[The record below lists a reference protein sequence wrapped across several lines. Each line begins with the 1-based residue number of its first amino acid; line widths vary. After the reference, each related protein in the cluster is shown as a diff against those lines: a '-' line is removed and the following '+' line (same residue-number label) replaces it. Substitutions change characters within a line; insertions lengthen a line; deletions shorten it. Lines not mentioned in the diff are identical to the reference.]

1 MKYTHFV
8 KQHFAEKYIKF
19 YLKYPKFTSL
29 NCTITK
35 YFFLLFHLLFFDQ
48 NLYMYICTVIHMKQN
63 DVCEIEV
70 TNEKTVNDVKSHM
83 PDEDLLLEVSETYKI
98 FGDLTRLKILQ
109 ALYQR
114 ELCVCDLTAVL
125 EANQSTI
132 SHQLRILR
140 SKNLVKFRKEG
151 KMVYYSLADEHVV
164 KIIEMG
170 IEHVTEK

>member
-1 MKYTHFV
+1 MT
-8 KQHFAEKYIKF
+8 
-19 YLKYPKFTSL
+19 
-29 NCTITK
+29 
-35 YFFLLFHLLFFDQ
+35 
-48 NLYMYICTVIHMKQN
+48 ICTFIHMKES
-63 DVCEIEV
+63 DVCEIECTSEEV
-70 TNEKTVNDVKSHM
+70 IKQVKSNM
-83 PDEDLLLEVSETYKI
+83 LDEEVLLEISDNFKV

-132 SHQLRILR
+132 SHQLRVLR

-151 KMVYYSLADEHVV
+151 KMAYYSLADEHVV

-170 IEHVTEK
+170 VEHATEKR